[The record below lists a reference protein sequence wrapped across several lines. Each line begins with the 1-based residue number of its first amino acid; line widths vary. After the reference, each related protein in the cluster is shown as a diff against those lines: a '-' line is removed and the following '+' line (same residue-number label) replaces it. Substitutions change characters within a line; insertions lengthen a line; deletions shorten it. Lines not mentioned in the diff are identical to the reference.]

1 VQDLNAHDARGGND
15 MDSHLRWTGVVLA
28 VGFAVAVLGSVAA
41 VQVPQ
46 ARDANEGEYVDI
58 DGGRNPELIPAWLVW
73 ETSFRTLAI
82 ARRDGSVEIPAT
94 IGLSDADLDAV
105 MAEAEKQS
113 TRDDECA
120 ARVERLNPMVGREKA
135 EIINEKTE
143 AIQLECRAATLQAR
157 DRLFRVLTPE
167 DGTLL
172 VGWVNERKR
181 GIQVRIRR
189 AELAHFRRPE

>member
-1 VQDLNAHDARGGND
+1 
-15 MDSHLRWTGVVLA
+15 MDSHLRWVGFVLA
-28 VGFAVAVLGSVAA
+28 TGFALAGISGVAA
-41 VQVPQ
+41 AQAPQ
-46 ARDANEGEYVDI
+46 SGQSNEDEYVEI
-58 DGGRNPELIPAWLVW
+58 DGSRNPELIPEWLVW

-94 IGLSDADLDAV
+94 IGLSDADLEAV
-105 MAEAEKQS
+105 MAEAEKQP

-120 ARVERLNPMVGREKA
+120 ARVERLRPMVGREKA
-135 EIINEKTE
+135 EVINAKTE

-157 DRLFRVLTPE
+157 DRLFRTLTPE

-172 VGWVNERKR
+172 IGWVNERKR